1 MVSSSKASTQKR
13 LRKNVYF
20 DEQCPPVHVQV
31 FALTLH
37 YAPKFSKG
45 LQMKRVHPRS
55 VLLVTKDGQADIL
68 GLAEKIAAWLD
79 LRGVPNTTTENRE
92 DLRDCLAVDDATL
105 VLVLGGDGTMISV
118 ARKIYGEN
126 IVLLGISFGR
136 VGFLAECSKDSWRS
150 DLEAVLCHGVAVSS
164 RMLLDVRVLR
174 RSETLLST
182 VAVNDIV
189 VGRGNLAR
197 LIHLEL
203 VVEDERIASLRADG
217 LILSTPT
224 GSSAYSYSAGGPLIH
239 PNLDVIGIT
248 PICSFLTD
256 IKPFVLPAD
265 KRIAID
271 VAEDALDAYLTLDG
285 QAGVHLQP
293 GDRILATGSSRRML
307 LAAVAPQS
315 YFQKLK
321 AKGFIHGA

>member
-1 MVSSSKASTQKR
+1 
-13 LRKNVYF
+13 
-20 DEQCPPVHVQV
+20 
-31 FALTLH
+31 
-37 YAPKFSKG
+37 
-45 LQMKRVHPRS
+45 MKRVQPRS
-55 VLLVTKDGQADIL
+55 VLLVSKNGQVDAL
-68 GLAEKIAAWLD
+68 SLAEEIAAWLD

-92 DLRDCLAVDDATL
+92 NLRDCLGDSLGDCLRDPLAVDDSIL

-118 ARKIYGEN
+118 ARKICDEN
-126 IVLLGISFGR
+126 IVLLGINFAR
-136 VGFLAECSKDSWRS
+136 VGFLTECSKDSWRS
-150 DLEAVLCHGVAVSS
+150 YLEAVLSQGVAVSS
-164 RMLLDVRVLR
+164 RMLLDVRVVR
-174 RSETLLST
+174 RGETLLST

-203 VVEDERIASLRADG
+203 LVEDERIASLRADG

-239 PNLDVIGIT
+239 PDLDVIGIT

-265 KRIAID
+265 KRIAVD

-285 QAGVHLQP
+285 QTGVHLRP

-307 LAAVAPQS
+307 LAAAGPQS

-321 AKGFIHGA
+321 AKGFIQRPSRGA